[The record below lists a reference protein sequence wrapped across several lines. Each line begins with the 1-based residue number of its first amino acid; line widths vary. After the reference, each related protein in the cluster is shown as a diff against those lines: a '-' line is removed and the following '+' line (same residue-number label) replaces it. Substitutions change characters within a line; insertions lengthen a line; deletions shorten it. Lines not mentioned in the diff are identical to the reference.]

1 MMKIKLFLESH
12 ESKNTAYSNLWDT
25 MIAVLRG
32 KSVAVNAHMKKS
44 EGCKINNDKS

>member
-1 MMKIKLFLESH
+1 MKIKLFLESH
-12 ESKNTAYSNLWDT
+12 ESKNTVYSNLWET

-32 KSVAVNAHMKKS
+32 KTVAVNAYMKKS